1 MSVPKVATDLRR
13 QAIALRN
20 GHAGTKRD
28 VADGLL
34 RLADSLEDP
43 THDIDDG
50 TIADLERLADQLNEA
65 WDAIRH
71 HVPAGGPLADA
82 CLEAARLLRPVKPEE
97 ESRG

>member
-1 MSVPKVATDLRR
+1 MSVTSAAIELRR

-20 GHAGTKRD
+20 GHAGTKKA
-28 VADGLL
+28 VAEGLL

-43 THDIDDG
+43 AHDIDPES
-50 TIADLERLADQLNEA
+50 IENMERLADQLIEA

-82 CLEAARLLRPVKPEE
+82 CLEAAGLLRP
-97 ESRG
+97 SNNGRDRG